1 MYRFLLSRQWVILT
15 LLGLVLI
22 PVMIRLGFWQLHR
35 HEHRV
40 ANNRIIAAA
49 LKARPVPVES
59 VTRPGFQVPHGDLYK
74 AVTATGHYD
83 TAHEVVARHRTAGN
97 SGSDDDSGGGQEVG
111 YHVITP
117 LVLDDGR
124 AVLVNRGWIAP
135 GDNPT
140 AFPKIPPPP
149 SGEVTV
155 VGRLRPDESSAETG
169 IHDRKG
175 LPARQVMLISG
186 AEVKAAGGLP
196 EQVVGGYLE
205 LVSPAP
211 AGGSPQRV
219 PSPDHSSI
227 GPHLAYAIQWWLFSA
242 MVPVGWVVLLRRERA
257 EILAGRA
264 EAAREPEGPGGP
276 DGPDGRSAPGGSG
289 QPEGSG
295 APEVSAGPGDPAPAA
310 GPPEPRPE
318 PEPEELRRIPWDAFR

>member
-1 MYRFLLSRQWVILT
+1 MYRFLLTRQWVFLT

-49 LKARPVPVES
+49 LQARPVPVES
-59 VTRPGFQVPHGDLYK
+59 VTRPGFRVPHEDLYK
-74 AVTATGHYD
+74 TVTATGHYD

-97 SGSDDDSGGGQEVG
+97 SGSDDDSGGGQQVG

-117 LVLDDGR
+117 FVLDDGR

-135 GDNPT
+135 GNDPT
-140 AFPKIPPPP
+140 AFPRIAPPP

-175 LPARQVMLISG
+175 LPARQIMLISG

-196 EQVVGGYLE
+196 QQVLGGYLE
-205 LVSPAP
+205 LVSPKP
-211 AGGSPQRV
+211 AGGSPQPI

-242 MVPVGWVVLLRRERA
+242 MVPVGWVILLRRERA
-257 EILAGRA
+257 DVLAARR
-264 EAAREPEGPGGP
+264 EAAREPAEPAGAGGTGGP
-276 DGPDGRSAPGGSG
+276 DAADGADAADAAEG
-289 QPEGSG
+289 QDGHEGSG
-295 APEVSAGPGDPAPAA
+295 DPAAPARQPAPAV
-310 GPPEPRPE
+310 RH
-318 PEPEELRRIPWDAFR
+318 EPEELRRIPWDAFR